1 MKGKPEWLSGC
12 HSASTRGV
20 LAVYNCYMPDA
31 SIYLDHNA
39 TTPIL
44 PAVADAMRDCQ
55 LRIVG
60 NAASQHAAGRA
71 ARREL
76 EAVRERLL
84 ELVGAGSDDRLIFT
98 SGGTESN
105 NLALRGIGNAGRK
118 RLVISSIEHPSIE
131 AVATQLALSGHE
143 MQRLPVDSAGRTQLE
158 DVVIA
163 GAGLMSVMLGNN
175 ETGVLQPV
183 AEIAAECATHAVPLH
198 SDATQVVGK
207 LPVSFRDLGLAAM
220 TFTAHKFH
228 GPVGIGALVVR
239 QGVELAPL
247 LVGQAGYERPGTAAV
262 ALAVGMAAA
271 LEVWRDEWQER
282 AVRMRTLRD
291 ELEGRIT
298 NDIPEAVVVGRDA
311 PRLPHTANI
320 AFVGFDRQQLHVA
333 LDLAGIACSTG
344 SACASGSSEPSPVLL
359 AMGLPEGQIQ
369 GSLRFSLGAG
379 TTAAEIEEAAERIS
393 LTCKHLRRAK
403 TK

>member
-1 MKGKPEWLSGC
+1 
-12 HSASTRGV
+12 
-20 LAVYNCYMPDA
+20 MPDV

-39 TTPIL
+39 TTPIS

-55 LRIVG
+55 LRLVG

-84 ELVGAGSDDRLIFT
+84 ELMGAGPDDRLIFT

-105 NLALRGIGNAGRK
+105 NLALRGLLATERK
-118 RLVISSIEHPSIE
+118 RLVISSIEHPSVE
-131 AVATQLALSGHE
+131 AVATQLALAGHE
-143 MQRLPVDSAGRTQLE
+143 VERLPVDSAGRTQHE
-158 DVVIA
+158 DVVIS
-163 GAGLMSVMLGNN
+163 GAGLVSVMLGNN
-175 ETGVLQPV
+175 ETGVLQPLV
-183 AEIAAECATHAVPLH
+183 EIAAACARHGVPLH
-198 SDATQVVGK
+198 SDATQVIGK
-207 LPVSFRDLGLAAM
+207 LPVSFCDLGLAAM

-239 QGVELAPL
+239 RGVELAPL

-262 ALAVGMAAA
+262 ALAVGMGAA
-271 LEVWRDEWQER
+271 LEAWREEWSER
-282 AVRMRTLRD
+282 AARMGKLRD
-291 ELEGRIT
+291 ELEERIT
-298 NDIPEAVVVGRDA
+298 TSVPEAVVIGREA

-359 AMGLPEGQIQ
+359 AMGLPEAQIQ

-379 TTAAEIEEAAERIS
+379 TTAAEIEEAAKRIS
-393 LTCKHLRRAK
+393 LTCKHLRHAK
-403 TK
+403 SR